1 MAEAKR
7 SGVTANT
14 PKRIVFDAGT
24 IHKGLKYENGAWNFN
39 TTLVGATSGGA
50 KFNVTPE
57 VYKMQLDGVNVAVK
71 GLAKKVGEVATLE
84 INFAELTDDVLLA
97 STLGQKATTSDDS
110 TMDKF
115 ISKADIVE
123 GDYWENVA
131 IVGRTA
137 EGKNCIVILPN
148 ALCTSGLNIE
158 NKPKAEGVS
167 TIVFECHA
175 DPSNVDG
182 NSLPYEIY
190 FPKVA

>member
-14 PKRIVFDAGT
+14 PKRIVFDTGT
-24 IHKGLKYENGAWNFN
+24 IHKGLKYEGSAWNF
-39 TTLVGATSGGA
+39 TETLVGATSGGA

-57 VYKMQLDGVNVAVK
+57 VHKIALDGVNVAVK
-71 GLAKKVGEVATLE
+71 GLAQKIGEVATLE

-97 STLGQKATTSDDS
+97 ATLGQKGTSQDTT
-110 TMDKF
+110 MEKF
-115 ISKADIVE
+115 VSKAEINE

-131 IVGRTA
+131 IVGRTV

-158 NKPKAEGVS
+158 GKPKAEGVS

-175 DPSNVDG
+175 DPSAVDG

-190 FPKVA
+190 FPKAA

>member
-24 IHKGLKYENGAWNFN
+24 IHKGLKYEDGAWNYEAS
-39 TTLVGATSGGA
+39 LVGATSGGA

-57 VYKMQLDGVNVAVK
+57 VHKIVLDGSNVAVK
-71 GLAKKVGEVATLE
+71 GMTQKIGEVATLE

-97 STLGQKATTSDDS
+97 STLGEKGTSDD
-110 TMDKF
+110 TTLEKF
-115 ISKADIVE
+115 VSKVDIVE
-123 GDYWENVA
+123 GDYWENIA
-131 IVGRTA
+131 IVGRTL
-137 EGKNCIVILPN
+137 ENKNCIVILPN
-148 ALCTSGLNIE
+148 ALCTSGLTIDE
-158 NKPKAEGVS
+158 KSKTEGVS

-175 DPSNVDG
+175 DPSNAEK
-182 NSLPYEIY
+182 LPYEIY